1 MSSWVTVRTGKEY
14 NVYIGS
20 GLLEESGAR
29 IKALL
34 PSARVALITD
44 SNVAPLYAQRVQSSL
59 EAAGI
64 DSRVFVLPAGEQNKR
79 LSAVENILEWL
90 AQQGFSRSDCIVAL
104 GGGVVGDMA
113 GFAAAVY
120 MRGISY
126 VQMPTTLLAAVDSSV
141 GGKTGVDLS
150 AGKNLAG
157 AFKQPELVL
166 YDTDTLKT
174 LPAHETADGMA
185 EVIKYGV
192 LFDGDLF
199 ETLERGEISDLTHI
213 ITKCVSLKAHIV
225 EIDELE
231 KNERKLLNLG
241 HTLGHA
247 VEKCSNFE
255 ITHGHAVAIGM
266 AYIARAGEK
275 LGITD
280 TGVASRIE
288 NCLRRHSLPTACDF
302 DADRLAA
309 AAMSDK
315 KRSGDTITPV
325 VVKNIGECL
334 LKKIPL
340 ADLHS
345 YAEQGRG

>member
-1 MSSWVTVRTGKEY
+1 
-14 NVYIGS
+14 
-20 GLLEESGAR
+20 
-29 IKALL
+29 
-34 PSARVALITD
+34 
-44 SNVAPLYAQRVQSSL
+44 
-59 EAAGI
+59 
-64 DSRVFVLPAGEQNKR
+64 
-79 LSAVENILEWL
+79 
-90 AQQGFSRSDCIVAL
+90 
-104 GGGVVGDMA
+104 MA

-166 YDTDTLKT
+166 CDTDALKT
-174 LPAHETADGMA
+174 LPPHETADGMA

-325 VVKNIGECL
+325 LVKNIGECL

-340 ADLHS
+340 TDLHS
-345 YAEQGRG
+345 YAEQGRE